1 MDREVGERSSE
12 ENMSCDWGCFD
23 SIQELFSCNNKVSTM
38 YEGNME
44 FWHDKTGGWMLIGV
58 CQNDDV
64 EYVGFD

>member
-1 MDREVGERSSE
+1 
-12 ENMSCDWGCFD
+12 
-23 SIQELFSCNNKVSTM
+23 M